1 MGCNIK
7 ENENFAI
14 FSSSLFQKR
23 GFFLNSQNILKF
35 HTTYRYILKTWFSCI
50 FKLIDYS
57 TLYLRLI
64 YFIFFVKMLPLSQAT
79 RCDDA
84 SLKSVNHFESQIRL
98 DFGPKPYKARIRMQ
112 KSDDKELF

>member
-1 MGCNIK
+1 
-7 ENENFAI
+7 
-14 FSSSLFQKR
+14 
-23 GFFLNSQNILKF
+23 
-35 HTTYRYILKTWFSCI
+35 
-50 FKLIDYS
+50 
-57 TLYLRLI
+57 
-64 YFIFFVKMLPLSQAT
+64 MLPLSQAT